1 MLFQVPEP
9 GVMLFCSTGQST
21 SVQEA
26 NAQYLRER
34 RYDQLRQSWLSFEVW
49 CRIINKNHNNNN
61 SNNNNK
67 Q

>member
-1 MLFQVPEP
+1 
-9 GVMLFCSTGQST
+9 MLFCSTGQST
-21 SVQEA
+21 SVQQA

-34 RYDQLRQSWLSFEVW
+34 RYDELRQSWLWFEVW
-49 CRIINKNHNNNN
+49 CRIINKNHTNNN